1 MVYMA
6 TAGLLTYSNKTT
18 AEHAGIPGLLKQLQC
33 SVNMVLIG
41 RLGTKIGKF

>member
-6 TAGLLTYSNKTT
+6 TAGLLKYSNKTT
-18 AEHAGIPGLLKQLQC
+18 AEQC

-41 RLGTKIGKF
+41 RIGRKNRKF